1 METVGSRLYGRR
13 KGKRLRTHHTA
24 LVENLLPALALDLAQ
39 PLAEPAGLFPRE
51 PAAFWLEIGFGDGEH
66 LVAEAVHHADVGF
79 FGCEPF
85 VNGVAKILSFI
96 AEEDLTNI
104 RLHNG
109 DAGEV
114 IDALPPA
121 ILSCVYL
128 LYPDPWPKRR
138 QNKRRF
144 LSDEMLA
151 RLARVMKSGAELRFA
166 TDIDHNA
173 GWTLARILRSPD
185 FLWPAQGA
193 GDWQA
198 PWEGWESTRYERKA
212 LNEGRRPAYYTFVR
226 K

>member
-24 LVENLLPALALDLAQ
+24 LVENLLPALSLDLAQ
-39 PLAEPAGLFPRE
+39 PLAEPAALFPHK
-51 PAAFWLEIGFGDGEH
+51 PSAFWLEIGFGDGEH
-66 LVAEAVHHADVGF
+66 LVAGAVGHQDVGF

-85 VNGVAKILSFI
+85 VNGVAKILASI

-121 ILSCVYL
+121 TLSCVYL

-144 LSDEMLA
+144 LSDEMLL

-173 GWTLARILRSPD
+173 GWTLARVLRSQD

-193 GDWQA
+193 GDWQK
-198 PWEGWESTRYERKA
+198 PWDGWESTRYERKA
-212 LNEGRRPAYYTFVR
+212 LGEGRRPAYYTFVR